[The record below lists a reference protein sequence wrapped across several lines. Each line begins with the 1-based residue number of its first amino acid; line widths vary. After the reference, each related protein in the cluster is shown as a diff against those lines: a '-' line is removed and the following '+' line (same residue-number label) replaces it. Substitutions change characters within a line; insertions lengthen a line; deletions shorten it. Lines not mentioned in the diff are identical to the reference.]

1 MNVTDDVVSRF
12 LEILWGASTASDEF
26 RAAAVVKG
34 SRTRAAV
41 RRGLEAVLNEDE
53 GKMVKDEGKMIM
65 HHYRPGDAHER

>member
-26 RAAAVVKG
+26 RAAAIVKG

-41 RRGLEAVLNEDE
+41 RRGLEAVLN
-53 GKMVKDEGKMIM
+53 KDEGKMIM
-65 HHYRPGDAHER
+65 HHHRPGDTQEGSGP